1 MRAFLPPRCPLSE
14 QLCVTI
20 YISST
25 PSTYSNLIRRA
36 SIVSGGTSR
45 LLEYTYTLVVQQSV
59 QQRRIESTSSRVLCY
74 IRIYMHAEQTK
85 RKIGDTLG
93 GREREKSCI
102 EMGTCTF
109 QAWSQ
114 TLVRIAVT
122 SIRNSRLPPLVRPVL
137 SPWKRSRASAR
148 NKPSPLFLAS
158 DPLPFQSSLRFATFV
173 SFSLSMYIYMCVIVY
188 RIFYLCST

>member
-93 GREREKSCI
+93 GRERERSCI
-102 EMGTCTF
+102 EMGR
-109 QAWSQ
+109 ALSKHGRK
-114 TLVRIAVT
+114 LSSV
-122 SIRNSRLPPLVRPVL
+122 SRWHPYEIPAFHPLSDLFCHRGRGPVHPHGINPPLSFSPLILSLFNRPSASPPL
-137 SPWKRSRASAR
+137 SP
-148 NKPSPLFLAS
+148 
-158 DPLPFQSSLRFATFV
+158 
-173 SFSLSMYIYMCVIVY
+173 SLSLCIYMCVIVY

>member
-93 GREREKSCI
+93 GREREKLYRDGNVHFPS
-102 EMGTCTF
+102 MV
-109 QAWSQ
+109 A
-114 TLVRIAVT
+114 
-122 SIRNSRLPPLVRPVL
+122 NSRPYRGDIHTKFPPSTPC
-137 SPWKRSRASAR
+137 P
-148 NKPSPLFLAS
+148 
-158 DPLPFQSSLRFATFV
+158 TCFV
-173 SFSLSMYIYMCVIVY
+173 TVEEVPCI
-188 RIFYLCST
+188 RTE

>member
-93 GREREKSCI
+93 GRERERSCI

-109 QAWSQ
+109 QA
-114 TLVRIAVT
+114 
-122 SIRNSRLPPLVRPVL
+122 NSRPYRGDIHTKFPPSTPC
-137 SPWKRSRASAR
+137 P
-148 NKPSPLFLAS
+148 
-158 DPLPFQSSLRFATFV
+158 TCFV
-173 SFSLSMYIYMCVIVY
+173 TVEEVPCI
-188 RIFYLCST
+188 RTE

>member
-74 IRIYMHAEQTK
+74 IRIYIYARGTDEEKDRRYSGRQ
-85 RKIGDTLG
+85 
-93 GREREKSCI
+93 REREKLYRDGNVHFPS
-102 EMGTCTF
+102 MV
-109 QAWSQ
+109 A
-114 TLVRIAVT
+114 
-122 SIRNSRLPPLVRPVL
+122 NSRPYRGDIHTKFPPSTPC
-137 SPWKRSRASAR
+137 P
-148 NKPSPLFLAS
+148 
-158 DPLPFQSSLRFATFV
+158 TCFV
-173 SFSLSMYIYMCVIVY
+173 TVEEVPCI
-188 RIFYLCST
+188 RTE